1 MSTPLPKETL
11 EDAIPLFHGL
21 TPEQLAHA
29 HDGLTVRS
37 YERWEMIVS
46 QSDATQDVFFLIEGA
61 LLAMFYT
68 EDGREVIF
76 TQINPGEYFGE
87 LSALDG
93 GLRSLAVLAKS
104 PVTLA
109 VMPAKAFVE
118 LIDTVPQVRGRVLR
132 DLVARVRALTH
143 RTLALTTFS
152 VKQRLVSYV
161 ASLAIDRKQFRAGGI
176 IDDAPTH
183 AEISAT
189 IGTNREMIT
198 RVMSRLSREGIL
210 RTTRKRIEIL
220 DPLRLEV
227 VSS

>member
-46 QSDATQDVFFLIEGA
+46 QSDATQDVFFLIDGA

-132 DLVARVRALTH
+132 DLVARVRA
-143 RTLALTTFS
+143 
-152 VKQRLVSYV
+152 
-161 ASLAIDRKQFRAGGI
+161 
-176 IDDAPTH
+176 
-183 AEISAT
+183 
-189 IGTNREMIT
+189 
-198 RVMSRLSREGIL
+198 
-210 RTTRKRIEIL
+210 
-220 DPLRLEV
+220 
-227 VSS
+227 